1 MKNRISA
8 WIVAVATAL
17 TVAAL
22 NPTAAEADTSDVLI
36 YSAAGAGVA
45 IVIVLLATYFTRDE
59 DQLFLAE
66 VPPSDEQALASERR
80 SIHAGTDC
88 VRPNGT
94 MALLCW

>member
-1 MKNRISA
+1 MKRRISA
-8 WIVAVATAL
+8 GIVALATVFAVASFQPAP
-17 TVAAL
+17 AQ
-22 NPTAAEADTSDVLI
+22 ADTDEILI

-66 VPPSDEQALASERR
+66 VPPSEEQALASERR

-88 VRPNGT
+88 VRPDGT

>member
-1 MKNRISA
+1 
-8 WIVAVATAL
+8 VATAL